1 MSEEATGESSSRGRG
16 RGRGRSRGGMGKYL
30 RARGRGHRGGGRPA
44 VFKERLVLEGEQE
57 EELDEEEAAAQ
68 AQKFSRR
75 QLGTNA
81 DRYKEP
87 EPELDSEGEEI
98 LEPEV
103 DLSKF
108 LERQRLED
116 APETILSPKSDVDD
130 DDVDH
135 SLAHIGTG
143 ERLDAISRKGR
154 VQQIEWDASL
164 EEMRREK
171 AEAEATR
178 DLKNRFRTQVSRQ
191 RGSRLNP
198 RGSTSVRGR
207 RKQDVYVE
215 APPLPTEQEGAPQ
228 GEKAQME
235 DFLDDLLG

>member
-1 MSEEATGESSSRGRG
+1 MSEEAAGESSARGRG
-16 RGRGRSRGGMGKYL
+16 RGRGRSRGGLGKYL

-44 VFKERLVLEGEQE
+44 VFKERLTLEGEQD
-57 EELDEEEAAAQ
+57 EELDEEEAAEQ
-68 AQKFSRR
+68 ARKFSRR

-87 EPELDSEGEEI
+87 EPELDSDGEEI

-116 APETILSPKSDVDD
+116 APEPILAPTSPVDE

-143 ERLDAISRKGR
+143 EKADATSRKGK

-164 EEMRREK
+164 EQMRREK
-171 AEAEATR
+171 AEAEANR
-178 DLKNRFRTQVSRQ
+178 DLKSRFRTQVARQ
-191 RGSRLNP
+191 RGRPAP
-198 RGSTSVRGR
+198 RGIVSPRGGH
-207 RKQDVYVE
+207 KQELYTE
-215 APPLPTEQEGAPQ
+215 APPLPTEEPALPKA
-228 GEKAQME
+228 EKAQME